1 MEDQIYI
8 SFDGLMKPKERLI
21 TLEKSKSLLFR
32 IIRFFYRF
40 SFPPG
45 FTQFPG
51 VKIIFIIL
59 FLHRLHFY
67 SIFNF
72 IEHLFAIRNDGTEI
86 NEYPAATAQAMT
98 SAAIL
103 LAPLPGLIADLYFPR
118 TQVISFCL
126 FLSFIGS
133 SVQSLFHT
141 IYELNI
147 VDIPDAIYWLVHIP
161 AIVLLILGSS
171 GIFAL
176 LVPVGLDQMEGA
188 GEAKLKSYFNWHY
201 WVGNFGYLFAFGR
214 YIIYTPSF
222 SDRIQLLC
230 SSYLATFSIFLALII
245 LKLSLTTNLLQWNQ
259 PVGTPISQITG
270 VVCNGFKNKRS
281 SQSDYRR
288 LSLFDYAAN
297 ENGGKFTYEEVFD
310 VKTFFKILFVIWN
323 MTWYFGMY
331 NLLNTE
337 FPAQGR
343 KLSCDKTSYVSSIFV
358 SFGDCLTVAVVL
370 PIFEL
375 FRWKFHKIGFTK
387 ILYKFQLGLICGLFA
402 VFCAWVLDMYT
413 TLHGIVCHGKQET
426 ISSLAW
432 ILPQTIF
439 IGLSECL
446 AWIGAMEFVYAQS
459 PHHMKGFI
467 FGILQ
472 SITGI
477 GWFFPNI
484 LHFFL
489 SVINN
494 CEKDCR
500 TCTLH
505 QNNCDHR
512 VTLDYVYFTIYLL
525 VSLVYVVVFWVIA
538 CLYKRRQRQRIEQWP
553 SPTGTLFVS

>member
-1 MEDQIYI
+1 MESRSYVL
-8 SFDGLMKPKERLI
+8 FDGLNKP
-21 TLEKSKSLLFR
+21 EKSSNTLVRLKTFIFKITR
-32 IIRFFYRF
+32 ILYRF
-40 SFPPG
+40 PFPPG
-45 FTQFPG
+45 FAQFPG
-51 VKIIFIIL
+51 VKIIFLIL

-72 IEHLFAIRNDGTEI
+72 IDNLLAIRDTDTKI
-86 NEYPAATAQAMT
+86 NEYPGDTAQAIT
-98 SAAIL
+98 SASIL
-103 LAPLPGLIADLYFPR
+103 LAPLPGLIADIYFPR

-126 FLSFIGS
+126 VLSFIGS
-133 SVQSLFHT
+133 SIQSMFHT
-141 IYELNI
+141 VYELNI
-147 VDIPDAIYWLVHIP
+147 VEVPPPVYWIIHIP
-161 AIVLLILGSS
+161 AIILLILGSS

-201 WVGNFGYLFAFGR
+201 WVGNFGYFFAFGR

-222 SDRIQLLC
+222 SDRIQLLG

-245 LKLSLTTNLLQWNQ
+245 LKISLTTNLLQWNQ
-259 PVGTPISQITG
+259 PVGTPISQISG
-270 VVCNGFKNKRS
+270 VVCNGFRNKRTR
-281 SQSDYRR
+281 QSNYAR
-288 LSLFDYAAN
+288 LSLFDYAAS

-310 VKTFFKILFVIWN
+310 VKTFFKILFVIWS

-343 KLSCDKTSYVSSIFV
+343 KLSCAGDSHISSIFV
-358 SFGDCLTVAVVL
+358 SFGDCFTVAIVL

-375 FRWKFHKIGFTK
+375 FRWKFRKVGFTK
-387 ILYKFQLGLICGLFA
+387 ILYKFQFGLICGLFA
-402 VFCAWVLDMYT
+402 IFCAWVLNMYT
-413 TLHGIVCHGKQET
+413 TLSKLVCPYDQET
-426 ISSLAW
+426 LSHLAW

-484 LHFFL
+484 LRFFL
-489 SVINN
+489 LKIS
-494 CEKDCR
+494 DCKNSCG
-500 TCTLH
+500 TCLLH
-505 QNNCDHR
+505 ESDCDHV
-512 VTLDYVYFTIYLL
+512 VTLDYVFYTIFLL
-525 VSLVYVVVFWVIA
+525 VSLAYVVVFWVIA

-553 SPTGTLFVS
+553 SPTGTHIFS